1 MSSTLQ
7 DKDIVAQA
15 QHALSMHQLCDYC
28 LGRLFAKLESGMS
41 NKSRGKKLRAAC
53 KQSTKTLVRDCWL
66 CQGLF
71 DELPSFTTLIIH
83 VLEPYEFDTFLI
95 GSKIDEDTIERETS
109 LWEEVG
115 NEHAE
120 PIKVEI
126 NRELGKV
133 LETQLHKEVD
143 FEDPTVMV
151 ILDTA
156 FDVVTLQIKSLF
168 IYGRYKK
175 YARTIP
181 QTKWFCKVC
190 RGKGCRRCNYT
201 GALYDTSV
209 QELIA
214 TSVLEATG
222 GIDNAFHGCGR
233 EDIDA
238 RMLGNGRPFVLEIKH
253 PKKRSVNLA
262 EIEQNINTIN
272 KGSIEVQHLRFSD
285 RDEIA
290 RIKNAAFQKT
300 YRVTIQSEKPL
311 SNEKLKKVTA
321 ALRNRAIGQ
330 LTPSRVAH
338 RRANMVR
345 EKQIYGCSVESV
357 DGTISILTIEA
368 ESGTYIKELVSGD
381 DGRTTPNLSE
391 LIGIPCR
398 VTALDVIE
406 IKGE

>member
-71 DELPSFTTLIIH
+71 DELPSFTILITRA
-83 VLEPYEFDTFLI
+83 LEPYEFDTFLI

-109 LWEEVG
+109 LWGEVG

-156 FDVVTLQIKSLF
+156 FDVVTFRLNH
-168 IYGRYKK
+168 Y
-175 YARTIP
+175 
-181 QTKWFCKVC
+181 
-190 RGKGCRRCNYT
+190 
-201 GALYDTSV
+201 
-209 QELIA
+209 
-214 TSVLEATG
+214 
-222 GIDNAFHGCGR
+222 
-233 EDIDA
+233 
-238 RMLGNGRPFVLEIKH
+238 
-253 PKKRSVNLA
+253 
-262 EIEQNINTIN
+262 
-272 KGSIEVQHLRFSD
+272 
-285 RDEIA
+285 
-290 RIKNAAFQKT
+290 
-300 YRVTIQSEKPL
+300 L
-311 SNEKLKKVTA
+311 ST
-321 ALRNRAIGQ
+321 
-330 LTPSRVAH
+330 
-338 RRANMVR
+338 
-345 EKQIYGCSVESV
+345 
-357 DGTISILTIEA
+357 DGTKNTPVLFRKPNGFVRSAGEKDAGDATILEHC
-368 ESGTYIKELVSGD
+368 
-381 DGRTTPNLSE
+381 TT
-391 LIGIPCR
+391 R
-398 VTALDVIE
+398 VYKSSLLPVF
-406 IKGE
+406 